1 MHLHIYFGTMTGT
14 AQRMTCPQAASAS
27 HHLGQWDALI
37 HLTDGWS
44 EVAQSCPTLCYPMDC
59 SLPGSSVHGIFQA
72 RVLEWVA
79 ISFSRVSS
87 WPRDRNW
94 VSRIVGRHF
103 TVWATR
109 EGDWWV
115 AMAKRA
121 CALIT
126 FQQMCPTWITSGK
139 WETGQP
145 GPVFTRR
152 GNKGSNIQR
161 PEGISNHISREAF

>member
-79 ISFSRVSS
+79 IPSPGYLPDPGIEPGSPGLQADALPSEPPGKPTASFLLSSYTALFFFLAVITIWHHIIVNMCTVHLCEILQEQGSVSIVSS
-87 WPRDRNW
+87 
-94 VSRIVGRHF
+94 
-103 TVWATR
+103 T
-109 EGDWWV
+109 
-115 AMAKRA
+115 
-121 CALIT
+121 L
-126 FQQMCPTWITSGK
+126 PTMPNT
-139 WETGQP
+139 
-145 GPVFTRR
+145 
-152 GNKGSNIQR
+152 
-161 PEGISNHISREAF
+161 